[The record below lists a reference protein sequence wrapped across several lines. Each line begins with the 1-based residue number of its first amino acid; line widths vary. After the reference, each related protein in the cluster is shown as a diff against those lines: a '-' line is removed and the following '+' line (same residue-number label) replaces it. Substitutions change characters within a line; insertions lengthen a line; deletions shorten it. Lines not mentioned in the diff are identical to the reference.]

1 MGDADRRADRPT
13 RVKSTV
19 EELRRMRAMLSEQQA
34 EMRTMKQELAE
45 MRTTKEKLAEMMTM
59 KQDHQDEIAA
69 LKQELLDVKAATH
82 GQGGANY
89 EAPQPPEL
97 KQLQA
102 GACVTSLYD

>member
-1 MGDADRRADRPT
+1 
-13 RVKSTV
+13 
-19 EELRRMRAMLSEQQA
+19 MLSEQQA
-34 EMRTMKQELAE
+34 EMRTMKQELSEMKTIKQELAE